1 MNALEQ
7 IKDFIDNTNDL
18 FSAQTVAQKLDL
30 SILIARRYLP
40 KLYAEKN
47 IKLVRI
53 DNHTKF
59 YISINNQE
67 KAFVSIFDRIR
78 IYVEN
83 CSDYF
88 TAIKLAN
95 KLDLSSSVVRKN
107 LSKLLSNGLIKVID
121 YDKSTKIYISRK
133 YKNGC
138 WSDDISIITSY
149 SKFKNYIC
157 KLNQPFTANEITKKL
172 GLKQSTARRHISK
185 MLTEGYIKLIGMDYH
200 EKVYISNN
208 YQGKIPVV
216 SNIDKIKNYIYNL
229 NLPIT
234 AERISNEIGLNQN
247 IVRYNMLILSKE
259 GIIRYLRKDKNKKVY
274 MVNLNKEII
283 PEIMSNYNRV
293 KSIVTSQTESFTT
306 KEIADEVELSSLT
319 VREYLQLLVSESYI
333 KEIGKVKNARVY
345 IPINYQGNLTDIM
358 SNLNKMKNYIF
369 HANFPFTTKII
380 SHELNI
386 SYKIVEKNIRVLRE
400 DNYIK
405 QIGIEN
411 RFKVYISNT
420 YQGFM
425 PVPNDNYNKIKRYI
439 YTLGKPFTIKKV
451 ISELGIVYH
460 VVKYNSSKL
469 IKEGYIKFIGRDKMT
484 KVYILNRHYG
494 KESIKKR

>member
-1 MNALEQ
+1 
-7 IKDFIDNTNDL
+7 
-18 FSAQTVAQKLDL
+18 
-30 SILIARRYLP
+30 
-40 KLYAEKN
+40 
-47 IKLVRI
+47 
-53 DNHTKF
+53 
-59 YISINNQE
+59 
-67 KAFVSIFDRIR
+67 
-78 IYVEN
+78 
-83 CSDYF
+83 
-88 TAIKLAN
+88 
-95 KLDLSSSVVRKN
+95 
-107 LSKLLSNGLIKVID
+107 
-121 YDKSTKIYISRK
+121 
-133 YKNGC
+133 
-138 WSDDISIITSY
+138 
-149 SKFKNYIC
+149 
-157 KLNQPFTANEITKKL
+157 
-172 GLKQSTARRHISK
+172 
-185 MLTEGYIKLIGMDYH
+185 
-200 EKVYISNN
+200 
-208 YQGKIPVV
+208 
-216 SNIDKIKNYIYNL
+216 
-229 NLPIT
+229 T

-283 PEIMSNYNRV
+283 SEIMSNYNRV

-439 YTLGKPFTIKKV
+439 YTLGKPVTIKKV

-460 VVKYNSSKL
+460 VVKYNISKL
-469 IKEGYIKFIGRDKMT
+469 IKEGYIKFIGKDKGS
-484 KVYILNRHYG
+484 KVYIINRHYG
-494 KESIKKR
+494 KENPSKSTQRYE